1 MISLD
6 NVNKIIKELGGD
18 EIDAQLFN
26 FIHDEVLNILRW
38 ACYREDFPED
48 AERFIEYFIAIKG
61 ILNKIETNNL
71 KNSKETNEKRERL
84 AKSISIENT
93 RVEFDSRSDEEIR
106 DAKILGYKNRLN
118 DLFDTRLEI
127 FCSRYRCL
135 KW

>member
-26 FIHDEVLNILRW
+26 FIHDEVLDTLRW
-38 ACYREDFPED
+38 ACYREDFPDD
-48 AERFIEYFIAIKG
+48 ANRFIEYFIAIKG

-71 KNSKETNEKRERL
+71 KNSKEPNEKRERL

-106 DAKILGYKNRLN
+106 DAKILSYKKRLN
-118 DLFDTRLEI
+118 DLFDSRLEV

>member
-6 NVNKIIKELGGD
+6 NVNKIIRELGGD

-26 FIHDEVLNILRW
+26 FVHDEVLDILRW

-48 AERFIEYFIAIKG
+48 ANRFIEYFIAIKG
-61 ILNKIETNNL
+61 ILNTIETEDL
-71 KNSKETNEKRERL
+71 KNSKEPNEKRERF
-84 AKSISIENT
+84 AKSITIENT

-106 DAKILGYKNRLN
+106 DAKILSYKNRLN
-118 DLFDTRLEI
+118 DLFDFRLEI

>member
-1 MISLD
+1 MISLE

-26 FIHDEVLNILRW
+26 FIHDEVLDILRW
-38 ACYREDFPED
+38 ACYREYFPED
-48 AERFIEYFIAIKG
+48 TNRFIEYFIAIKG
-61 ILNKIETNNL
+61 ILNKIETDDL
-71 KNSKETNEKRERL
+71 KNTKEPIEGRKRL

-106 DAKILGYKNRLN
+106 DAKILSYKNRLN
-118 DLFDTRLEI
+118 DLFDSRLEV

>member
-26 FIHDEVLNILRW
+26 FTHDEILDILRW

-48 AERFIEYFIAIKG
+48 ANRFIEYFIAIRG
-61 ILNKIETNNL
+61 ILNKIETDDL
-71 KNSKETNEKRERL
+71 KKSKEPIEESKRI
-84 AKSISIENT
+84 AKLISIENT
-93 RVEFDSRSDEEIR
+93 RVEFDGRSDEEIR
-106 DAKILGYKNRLN
+106 DAKILSYKKRLN
-118 DLFDTRLEI
+118 NLFDSRLEV

>member
-26 FIHDEVLNILRW
+26 FIHDELLDTLRW

-48 AERFIEYFIAIKG
+48 ANRFIEYFIAIKG
-61 ILNKIETNNL
+61 ILNKIETDDL
-71 KNSKETNEKRERL
+71 KNIKEPIEGRKRL

-93 RVEFDSRSDEEIR
+93 RVEFDSRSDEEII
-106 DAKILGYKNRLN
+106 DAKILSYKNRLN
-118 DLFDTRLEI
+118 DLFDSRLEV
-127 FCSRYRCL
+127 FCNRYRCI

>member
-26 FIHDEVLNILRW
+26 FIHDEVLDILRW

-48 AERFIEYFIAIKG
+48 GNRFIEYFIAIKG

-71 KNSKETNEKRERL
+71 KNFKESNEKRERVSK
-84 AKSISIENT
+84 AISIENT

-106 DAKILGYKNRLN
+106 HAKILSYKNRLN
-118 DLFDTRLEI
+118 DLFDSRLEI

>member
-26 FIHDEVLNILRW
+26 FIHDEVLGTLRW

-48 AERFIEYFIAIKG
+48 ANRFIEYFIAIKG
-61 ILNKIETNNL
+61 ILNTIEADDLKI
-71 KNSKETNEKRERL
+71 SKEPIEKRERL

-93 RVEFDSRSDEEIR
+93 RIEFDSRSDEEIR
-106 DAKILGYKNRLN
+106 DAKILSYKNRLN
-118 DLFDTRLEI
+118 DLFDSRLEI

>member
-26 FIHDEVLNILRW
+26 FIHDELLNTLRW

-48 AERFIEYFIAIKG
+48 ANRFIEYFIAIKG
-61 ILNKIETNNL
+61 ILNKIETDDL
-71 KNSKETNEKRERL
+71 KNSKEPIEERKRL
-84 AKSISIENT
+84 AKSNSIENT

-106 DAKILGYKNRLN
+106 DAKILSYKNRLN
-118 DLFDTRLEI
+118 DLFDSRLEV
-127 FCSRYRCL
+127 FCNRFRCI

>member
-1 MISLD
+1 MIRLD

-26 FIHDEVLNILRW
+26 VIHDEVLNILRW

-48 AERFIEYFIAIKG
+48 ANRFIEYFIAIKG
-61 ILNKIETNNL
+61 ILNKRETDDL
-71 KNSKETNEKRERL
+71 KNSKEPNEKRERL
-84 AKSISIENT
+84 AKSITIENT

-106 DAKILGYKNRLN
+106 DAKILSYKNRLN
-118 DLFDTRLEI
+118 DLFDSRLEI

>member
-26 FIHDEVLNILRW
+26 FIHDELLNTLRW

-48 AERFIEYFIAIKG
+48 ANRFIEYFIAIKG
-61 ILNKIETNNL
+61 ILNKIETDDF
-71 KNSKETNEKRERL
+71 KISKEPIEKRERL
-84 AKSISIENT
+84 AKAISIENT

-106 DAKILGYKNRLN
+106 DAKILSYKNRLN
-118 DLFDTRLEI
+118 DLFDSRLEV

>member
-26 FIHDEVLNILRW
+26 FIHDELLDTLRW

-48 AERFIEYFIAIKG
+48 ANMFIEYFIAIKG
-61 ILNKIETNNL
+61 ILNKIETDDL
-71 KNSKETNEKRERL
+71 KNSKEPIEERKRL
-84 AKSISIENT
+84 AKSIFIENT

-106 DAKILGYKNRLN
+106 DAKILSYKNRLN
-118 DLFDTRLEI
+118 DLFDSRLEV
-127 FCSRYRCL
+127 FCNRFRCI

>member
-6 NVNKIIKELGGD
+6 NVNNIIKELGGN

-26 FIHDEVLNILRW
+26 FIHDEVLGLLRW

-48 AERFIEYFIAIKG
+48 AEKFIEYFIAIKG
-61 ILNKIETNNL
+61 ILNKIETDDL
-71 KNSKETNEKRERL
+71 KISKEPIEKRERL
-84 AKSISIENT
+84 AKAISIENT

-106 DAKILGYKNRLN
+106 DAKILSYKNRLN
-118 DLFDTRLEI
+118 DLFDARLEV

>member
-26 FIHDEVLNILRW
+26 FIHDEVLGTLRW

-48 AERFIEYFIAIKG
+48 ANRFIEYFIAIKG
-61 ILNKIETNNL
+61 ILNTIEADDLKI
-71 KNSKETNEKRERL
+71 SKEPIEKRERL

-93 RVEFDSRSDEEIR
+93 RIEFDSRSDEEIR
-106 DAKILGYKNRLN
+106 DAKILSYKNRLI
-118 DLFDTRLEI
+118 DLFDSRLEI

>member
-6 NVNKIIKELGGD
+6 NVNKIIKGLGGD

-26 FIHDEVLNILRW
+26 FIHDEVLGILRW

-61 ILNKIETNNL
+61 ILNTIETEDL
-71 KNSKETNEKRERL
+71 KKSKEPIEKRERL
-84 AKSISIENT
+84 AKSITIENT
-93 RVEFDSRSDEEIR
+93 RVEFDSISDEEIR
-106 DAKILGYKNRLN
+106 DAKILSYKNRLN
-118 DLFDTRLEI
+118 DLFDSRLEI

>member
-26 FIHDEVLNILRW
+26 FIHDELLDTLRW

-48 AERFIEYFIAIKG
+48 ANRFIEYFIAIKG
-61 ILNKIETNNL
+61 ILNKIETDDL
-71 KNSKETNEKRERL
+71 KNIKEPIEGRKRL
-84 AKSISIENT
+84 AKSIFIENT
-93 RVEFDSRSDEEIR
+93 RVEFDSRSDEEII
-106 DAKILGYKNRLN
+106 DAKILSYKNRLN
-118 DLFDTRLEI
+118 DLFDSRLEV
-127 FCSRYRCL
+127 FCNRYRCI

>member
-26 FIHDEVLNILRW
+26 FIHDELLNTLRW

-48 AERFIEYFIAIKG
+48 ANRFIEYFIAIKG
-61 ILNKIETNNL
+61 ILNKIETDDL
-71 KNSKETNEKRERL
+71 KNTKEPIEGRKRL

-106 DAKILGYKNRLN
+106 DAKILSYKNRLN
-118 DLFDTRLEI
+118 DLFDSRLEV
-127 FCSRYRCL
+127 FCNRFRCL

>member
-1 MISLD
+1 MISFD

-26 FIHDEVLNILRW
+26 FIHDEVLDTLRW
-38 ACYREDFPED
+38 ACYREDFPDD
-48 AERFIEYFIAIKG
+48 ANRFIEYFIAIKG

-71 KNSKETNEKRERL
+71 KNSKEPNEKRERL

-106 DAKILGYKNRLN
+106 DAKILSYKKRLN
-118 DLFDTRLEI
+118 DLFDSRLEV

>member
-1 MISLD
+1 MIKLD
-6 NVNKIIKELGGD
+6 NVNKIIKELGGK

-26 FIHDEVLNILRW
+26 FIYDEVLDFLRW

-48 AERFIEYFIAIKG
+48 AKGSIEYFIAIKA
-61 ILNKIETNNL
+61 ILSRMEIDDLNKA
-71 KNSKETNEKRERL
+71 NEPIKDRKRI

-93 RVEFDSRSDEEIR
+93 RVEFDDKSEEEIR
-106 DAKILGYKNRLN
+106 DAVILNYKNKLGY
-118 DLFDTRLEI
+118 LFNSRLEI

>member
-18 EIDAQLFN
+18 EIDTQLFN
-26 FIHDEVLNILRW
+26 FIHDEVLDTLRW

-48 AERFIEYFIAIKG
+48 ANRVIEYFIAIKG
-61 ILNKIETNNL
+61 ILNKIETDDL
-71 KNSKETNEKRERL
+71 KNTKEPIEGRKRL

-106 DAKILGYKNRLN
+106 DAKILSYKNRLN
-118 DLFDTRLEI
+118 DLFDSRLEV

>member
-6 NVNKIIKELGGD
+6 NVNKIIRELGGD

-48 AERFIEYFIAIKG
+48 ANRFIEYFIAIKG
-61 ILNKIETNNL
+61 ILNTIETEDL
-71 KNSKETNEKRERL
+71 KNSKEPNEKRERF
-84 AKSISIENT
+84 AKSITIENT

-106 DAKILGYKNRLN
+106 DAKILSYKNRLN
-118 DLFDTRLEI
+118 DLFDFRLEI

>member
-18 EIDAQLFN
+18 EIDTQLFN
-26 FIHDEVLNILRW
+26 FIHDEVLDTLRW

-48 AERFIEYFIAIKG
+48 ANRFIEYFIAIKG
-61 ILNKIETNNL
+61 ILNKIETDDL
-71 KNSKETNEKRERL
+71 KNSKEPIEERKRL

-106 DAKILGYKNRLN
+106 DAKILSYKNRLN
-118 DLFDTRLEI
+118 DLFDSRLEV
-127 FCSRYRCL
+127 FCNRFRCI